1 MIFSLSFHLQLV
13 GVATIILGAVNFG
26 WPRLLGW
33 SADLAAARP
42 LTRQMIHSQTYYIG
56 LTCVILGFA
65 PLVLTAELLTPSRL
79 STAILAARDALLGN
93 ALADAVRRFPAP
105 DLADLAALHCRFHR
119 IHPVLDVDRDRLRGR
134 FAPLAGNLVG
144 VNDAKW
150 RLNSHT
156 LNTHGRD
163 GIAQ

>member
-79 STAILAARDALLGN
+79 STAILAAETLFWGMRWLTQFVVFPPRIWRTSRLYTAGFIGFTLFWTWIVTVFAVALLRS
-93 ALADAVRRFPAP
+93 L
-105 DLADLAALHCRFHR
+105 
-119 IHPVLDVDRDRLRGR
+119 
-134 FAPLAGNLVG
+134 
-144 VNDAKW
+144 
-150 RLNSHT
+150 
-156 LNTHGRD
+156 
-163 GIAQ
+163 GIWSA